1 MGQPRDRRLIYLGV
15 FALAAVAAVA
25 AVLIG
30 RSGGDGGSGKEDFSV
45 DGCETVHKPAA
56 KQMKLKAP
64 EQTVR
69 RDQKLTATF
78 DTSCGTFKIALDTA
92 RAPKTVNS
100 FVYLADKGFYDGLLF
115 HRIANAPS
123 FGVIQGGDPLG
134 SGLGGPGY
142 SVDEKPPDNL
152 AYTKGVVA
160 MAKSGVDPP
169 GRSGSQFFIVTS
181 ADLGLPPDYAL
192 VGRVSGGE
200 DTLARISK
208 FGSPDEQGKPKAP
221 VVIDKVT
228 IEKG

>member
-1 MGQPRDRRLIYLGV
+1 MEQPRDRRLIYLGAFV
-15 FALAAVAAVA
+15 LVAAAAVA

-30 RSGGDGGSGKEDFSV
+30 RSGGDGDGGKDGFSV
-45 DGCETVHKPAA
+45 DGCKSVSKPAP
-56 KQMKLKAP
+56 KRVKLDAP
-64 EQTVR
+64 KQTVR
-69 RDQKLTATF
+69 RGEKLTAEV
-78 DTSCGTFKIALDTA
+78 DTSCGSFEIALDTA
-92 RAPKTVNS
+92 RAPKTTNS
-100 FVYLADKGFYDGLLF
+100 FVYLADRGFYDDVLF

-142 SVDEKPPDNL
+142 SVDEKPPPNL

-228 IEKG
+228 IQKG